1 MKLISARINNYKSYW
16 DSGRIQLSPTFN
28 VVVGQN
34 DSGKTAFLE
43 ALSTRAVQNPH
54 RSPEVVPDRDRPST
68 SSSRVEV
75 DIAFEKEDWDRA
87 HNGVTNSW
95 FPVPQGHIQNGPD
108 LNAMLAQLE
117 SLRTIKATV
126 EGNSIAALE
135 IPGHG
140 TLQQS
145 VAVNMASVIRENGR
159 WLIPPNIAQTSTTLN
174 NCFLYGLVEHL
185 RNQIF
190 AFRAERLNI
199 GESAI
204 SHSQTL
210 LPNASNLAAVIH
222 QLQST
227 SPQKFRRL
235 VRHVR
240 EVFPHIQDIT
250 CPPIENSRVRVLL
263 WTVDPETERD
273 DLAMLLADSGTGIG
287 QVIAVL
293 YVVVTSVTPKVI
305 IVDEPQSFLHPGAVT
320 KLIQILRQHPQHQF
334 VISTHSPNAITAAI
348 SAQVFLTRRQ
358 GSCTELET
366 VDFDAPGQAR
376 ALLAEVGARLSDVFG
391 ADKILWVEGKTEEN
405 CFPLLMEHFF
415 PASFLGVKVLGVLH
429 TSDFD
434 KSDIQRTVEIYRR
447 LSGGGLL
454 VPPALHFILDS
465 EGLTAAQKQ
474 ELSDRSG
481 EPLSF
486 LSRRMFENYLLDHAA
501 LAKLLSSLDGATAT
515 HSAADIETW
524 ISDNAWR
531 KDFFDNREVPNERR
545 TKEHWISAVH
555 AGSLLHALFTTL
567 TGQRVTYADRK
578 VEFGLFLTSEILVSN
593 AEHFGELQD
602 LLRDV
607 LQQEQ
612 AVVQRSGQNP

>member
-1 MKLISARINNYKSYW
+1 MKLISARITNYKSYW

-43 ALSTRAVQNPH
+43 ALSTRTVSNPH
-54 RSPEVVPDRDRPST
+54 RSPQAVPDRDRPST
-68 SSSRVEV
+68 SSSQVEV
-75 DIAFEKEDWDRA
+75 DISFEKEDWDRA
-87 HNGVTNSW
+87 LNGVTSSW
-95 FPVPQGHIQNGPD
+95 FPVPQGHGTEFNT
-108 LNAMLAQLE
+108 MLAQLE
-117 SLRTIKATV
+117 DLRAIKVTV
-126 EGNSIAALE
+126 EGNALVALQ
-135 IPGHG
+135 IPGRE
-140 TLQQS
+140 LFQQS
-145 VAVNMASVIRENGR
+145 VLMNMTAVTRANGQ
-159 WLIPPNIAQTSTTLN
+159 WVSTQNVVQPNVGLN
-174 NCFLYGLVEHL
+174 NCFLYGLAEYL

-190 AFRAERLNI
+190 AFRAERLSI

-204 SHSQTL
+204 SHSQQL

-235 VRHVR
+235 VQHVH

-273 DLAMLLADSGTGIG
+273 DLAILLADSGTGIG

-334 VISTHSPNAITAAI
+334 LISTHSPNAITAAI
-348 SAQVFLTRRQ
+348 SAQVFLARRQ
-358 GSCTELET
+358 GSCTALET

-391 ADKILWVEGKTEEN
+391 ADKVLWVEGKTEEN

-434 KSDIQRTVEIYRR
+434 KSDIHRTVEIYRR
-447 LSGGGLL
+447 LSGGGFL

-465 EGLTAAQKQ
+465 EGLTATQKQ
-474 ELSDRSG
+474 ELSDRSS

-486 LSRRMFENYLLDHAA
+486 LSRRMFENYLLDYSA
-501 LAKLLSSLDGATAT
+501 LAKLLSSLDAATAM
-515 HSAADIETW
+515 HSAADVETW

-531 KDFFDNREVPNERR
+531 KEFFDNREVPNESR
-545 TKEHWISAVH
+545 TKEYWIRAVH

-567 TGQRVTYADRK
+567 TEQRVTYADRK
-578 VEFGLFLTSEILVSN
+578 VEFGLYLTNEILESN
-593 AEHFGELQD
+593 AEHFGELQG

-607 LQQEQ
+607 LQQGQ
-612 AVVQRSGQNP
+612 AVLQRSGQNQ